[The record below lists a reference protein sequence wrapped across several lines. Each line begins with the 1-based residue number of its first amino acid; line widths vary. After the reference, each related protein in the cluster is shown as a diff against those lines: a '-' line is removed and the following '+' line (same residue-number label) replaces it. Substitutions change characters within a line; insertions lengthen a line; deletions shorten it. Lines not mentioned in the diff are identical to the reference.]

1 MVTFLKNPP
10 KDRTVMPK
18 VKNLQEKEIKEI
30 KTHEI

>member
-18 VKNLQEKEIKEI
+18 VKNLQEKEIKRN
-30 KTHEI
+30 KDA